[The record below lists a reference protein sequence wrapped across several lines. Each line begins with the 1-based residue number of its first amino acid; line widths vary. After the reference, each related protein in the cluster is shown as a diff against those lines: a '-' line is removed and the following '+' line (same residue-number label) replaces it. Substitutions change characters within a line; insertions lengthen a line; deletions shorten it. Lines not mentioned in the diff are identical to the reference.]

1 MRIISGIHKSK
12 RLMAPKKLPVRPTT
26 DFAKEGLFNIIN
38 NKIDYSESTL
48 LDIFSGTGNISYE
61 FGSRGGKEIIAVDS
75 FYGCVKY
82 IESIALELNLPI
94 TTIKSDVVKY
104 LKSCTKKF
112 DLIFADPPYDFKIN
126 QLEELSE
133 IVFNKGLLNE
143 EGMLIIEHKKQ
154 TDLSSLNNFNES
166 RRYGD
171 SVFSFFS

>member
-82 IESIALELNLPI
+82 IESITLELDLPI
-94 TTIKSDVVKY
+94 TTIKSDVLRY
-104 LKSCTKKF
+104 LNSCTKKF
-112 DLIFADPPYDFKIN
+112 DIIFADPPYDFKIN

-133 IVFNKGLLNE
+133 TVFNKGLLNE

-154 TDLSSLNNFNES
+154 SNLSSLNNFKES